1 MSNIILGRNFLYKQ
15 QSRNLYLRE
24 LTKKTCIQCQAC
36 TANIAVIRNVS
47 VLQLK
52 KIMIIV

>member
-36 TANIAVIRNVS
+36 IANIAVIRNVS
-47 VLQLK
+47 TLQLK

>member
-1 MSNIILGRNFLYKQ
+1 MSNIILGRNFLDKQ
-15 QSRNLYLRE
+15 QSRNLDLRE

-47 VLQLK
+47 ALQLK

>member
-1 MSNIILGRNFLYKQ
+1 MSNIILSHNFFDKQ
-15 QSRNLYLRE
+15 QSGNLDVRE

-36 TANIAVIRNVS
+36 IANIAVIRNVS